1 MVTKQQQLEWLALA
15 WKSWHHSTSKLAM
28 SKTTIG
34 HFVSMVDDSHQITY
48 TEWQQEHK
56 KMRSES
62 WYEREELPPVGV
74 PVELWFGGT
83 FAYNCEF
90 IAMRGNTYVLW
101 NLDADR
107 PDTADY
113 MNSDLRPPRTER
125 EKAIDEIVGIIKG
138 SAFQDPKFTASILY
152 DAGYRKVKS

>member
-1 MVTKQQQLEWLALA
+1 
-15 WKSWHHSTSKLAM
+15 
-28 SKTTIG
+28 
-34 HFVSMVDDSHQITY
+34 
-48 TEWQQEHK
+48 
-56 KMRSES
+56 MRSES

>member
-1 MVTKQQQLEWLALA
+1 
-15 WKSWHHSTSKLAM
+15 
-28 SKTTIG
+28 
-34 HFVSMVDDSHQITY
+34 
-48 TEWQQEHK
+48 
-56 KMRSES
+56 MRSES
-62 WYEREELPPVGV
+62 WYEREETPPVGV

-90 IAMRGNTYVLW
+90 ITMRGNTYVLW

-125 EKAIDEIVGIIKG
+125 EKAIDEMKSLCVYPRSWDSTYK
-138 SAFQDPKFTASILY
+138 AFAETLY
-152 DAGYRKVKS
+152 DAGYRKVGS